1 MHNAFVHLDE
11 GQLEKASEFLWGCM
25 AQAIKAVAA
34 LKGIELPTHAAIWE
48 FMTRLC
54 KDLGDPTL
62 FEAFRDANRL
72 HSNFYEAGLTR
83 EMVMESEERIRYG
96 VARLLGMIPREALGQ

>member
-34 LKGIELPTHAAIWE
+34 LQGIKLPTHAAIWE

-62 FEAFRDANRL
+62 FDGGSNRGAIGDTSRD
-72 HSNFYEAGLTR
+72 SPPF
-83 EMVMESEERIRYG
+83 
-96 VARLLGMIPREALGQ
+96 